1 MSWQAK
7 PRPPSPPGPA
17 SPPTTGLQA
26 VGHRRLLTSSSL
38 LSFPP
43 PLQTTRPP
51 PCNANRRQHLH
62 LDPLPPRP
70 RRPGWPCAAPCAAA
84 RQRQQPCARRRARA
98 SAAPSSA
105 WLAVR
110 SPVRSRATAAAAM
123 RQETR
128 ASEPPAYLP
137 MAANVLR
144 DAPSRRFVR
153 FARRPVVT
161 RASLELRFDAPSQ
174 RLRTRFPEDPT
185 VGSAISSL
193 RRNLVLRGQ
202 LRQLVSPPP

>member
-7 PRPPSPPGPA
+7 PRPPSSSPPGPA

-26 VGHRRLLTSSSL
+26 VGHRRLLHLFLPPTPSHL
-38 LSFPP
+38 LFKPP
-43 PLQTTRPP
+43 D
-51 PCNANRRQHLH
+51 HLH
-62 LDPLPPRP
+62 ATPT
-70 RRPGWPCAAPCAAA
+70 AANTFISTPS
-84 RQRQQPCARRRARA
+84 P
-98 SAAPSSA
+98 APSSA

-128 ASEPPAYLP
+128 ASERETPPPTSRRDPRRPRRGWPPSGRAPAYLP